1 LRAVGL
7 SIEGNRIRLSI
18 IDRALWVIRPIKALE
33 IELPTTEEQK
43 TEVLKKLLTDIK
55 TEHRVEGITIGL
67 PFSEFGYH
75 IISLPRTSQKDIENA
90 LRYELEK
97 HLPLPID
104 EYMYDFEVIE
114 KRQKTSK
121 SLVLSI
127 KKERLRWLI
136 DAVTGSGLRL
146 FGIRCSFFEALN
158 EFISSKYIDGSIFI
172 EHSEDDYWVAGIRKG
187 YPEVVKFIKKDL
199 LEKEIETLKETF
211 RAGLYGIDIGKYP
224 ENLKITGL
232 PLSIAHLIAVAP
244 FRRRAVVFD
253 FLEKEK
259 KPQMDYLPFV
269 AVLLISVSLALYIFT
284 DIGAYY
290 KEHSA
295 LKETDAQIEIM
306 KQTAKGII
314 EESRALSKTA
324 ERIDFLFTFRKDSGI
339 PIMALRELSTALPKD
354 AWLTDF
360 SSDSS
365 GKIEIKGLAPRAADI
380 IEPLEGSKVFK
391 NIEFSAPVTRKDSL
405 QRFSLK
411 MEIER

>member
-1 LRAVGL
+1 M
-7 SIEGNRIRLSI
+7 
-18 IDRALWVIRPIKALE
+18 KALE
-33 IELPTTEEQK
+33 IELPATEEQK
-43 TEVLKKLLTDIK
+43 AEALKKLLTEIK

-75 IISLPRTSQKDIENA
+75 IISLPLISRKDIENA

-104 EYMYDFEVIE
+104 EYIYDFEVIE
-114 KRQKTSK
+114 KKQKTSK

-127 KKERLRWLI
+127 RKERLRGLI
-136 DAVTGSGLRL
+136 DAVVGSGLRL
-146 FGIRCSFFEALN
+146 LGIRCSFFEALN
-158 EFISSKYIDGSIFI
+158 EFISSKKSDGSIFI
-172 EHSEDDYWVAGIRKG
+172 EHSEDGYWVAGIKKG
-187 YPEVVKFIKKDL
+187 YPEVVKFIKKDF
-199 LEKEIETLKETF
+199 LEKEIEDLKETF
-211 RAGLYGIDIGKYP
+211 KAGLYGIDIGKYP
-224 ENLKITGL
+224 ESLRITGL
-232 PLSIAHLIAVAP
+232 PLSIAHLIAIAP

-253 FLEKEK
+253 FLEQAK
-259 KPQMDYLPFV
+259 KPQIDYLPY
-269 AVLLISVSLALYIFT
+269 ASVLLISVSLALYILT

-290 KEHSA
+290 KELSA
-295 LKETDAQIEIM
+295 LKETDAHIEKM

-314 EESRALSKTA
+314 EESRALSKTE
-324 ERIDFLFTFRKDSGI
+324 ERINFLLTFRKDSAL
-339 PIMALRELSTALPKD
+339 PIMALKELSTALPKD

-391 NIEFSAPVTRKDSL
+391 NIEFSAPVTRKDNL

-411 MEIER
+411 MEIQR